1 MVAKSSS
8 GTSRLLTELRSL
20 RVLLLHPNDSDRQEL
35 MLQLQRI
42 GCQVKAAWPPSANST
57 KDVDLVIFAVRP
69 EVLSMG
75 LQWLKKEDRPTVI
88 AVVTYEN
95 PTILEAVLALDAHG
109 VIASPVRSFGLLTS
123 IVLARHQ
130 FESTRE
136 SEKHV
141 SKLERRLVGLRR
153 MAKAKEILMQTHGIS
168 EPEAYAIIRNQAMA
182 KRVTTEEIADAVI
195 KANEILALDGET
207 SPR

>member
-1 MVAKSSS
+1 MAIKYSSE
-8 GTSRLLTELRSL
+8 TPRLLTELRSL
-20 RVLLLHPNDSDRQEL
+20 RVLLVHPSDSDRQEI

-42 GCQVKAAWPPSANST
+42 GCQVKAIWPPPSGFS

-69 EVLSMG
+69 EVLSID
-75 LQWLKKEDRPTVI
+75 LTWLTREDRPAVI

-130 FESTRE
+130 FESKRA
-136 SEKHV
+136 SEKYL
-141 SKLERRLVGLRR
+141 SKLERRLTGLRK
-153 MAKAKEILMQTHGIS
+153 MAKAKEILMQTHTIS
-168 EPEAYAIIRNQAMA
+168 EQDAYSIIRNQAMV

-195 KANEILALDGET
+195 KASEILARGK
-207 SPR
+207 

>member
-1 MVAKSSS
+1 MAIKHSPE
-8 GTSRLLTELRSL
+8 TPRLLTELRSL
-20 RVLLLHPNDSDRQEL
+20 RVLLIHPSDSDRQEL

-42 GCQVKAAWPPSANST
+42 GCQVKAIWPPPDGSP

-69 EVLSMG
+69 EVLS
-75 LQWLKKEDRPTVI
+75 LDLPWLRREDRPAVI

-130 FESTRE
+130 FESKRA
-136 SEKHV
+136 SEKYM
-141 SKLERRLVGLRR
+141 SKLERRLTGLRK
-153 MAKAKEILMQTHGIS
+153 MAKAKEILMQTHTIS
-168 EPEAYAIIRNQAMA
+168 EQDAYSIIRNQAMV
-182 KRVTTEEIADAVI
+182 KRITTEEIADAVI
-195 KANEILALDGET
+195 KASKILALDT
-207 SPR
+207 KMSRT

>member
-1 MVAKSSS
+1 MATKSSS
-8 GTSRLLTELRSL
+8 GTPRLLTELRSL
-20 RVLLLHPNDSDRQEL
+20 RVLLLHPSDTDRQEL

-42 GCQVKAAWPPSANST
+42 GCQVKAIWPPTDIAP

-69 EVLSMG
+69 EVLSID
-75 LQWLKKEDRPTVI
+75 LPWLTREDRPAVI

-130 FESTRE
+130 FESKRA
-136 SEKHV
+136 SERHV
-141 SKLERRLVGLRR
+141 SKLERRLAGLRK
-153 MAKAKEILMQTHGIS
+153 MAKAKEILMQTHTIS
-168 EPEAYAIIRNQAMA
+168 EQEAYSVIRNQAMV
-182 KRVTTEEIADAVI
+182 KRVTTDEIADAVI
-195 KANEILALDGET
+195 KASEILSLDTKIGT
-207 SPR
+207 R

>member
-1 MVAKSSS
+1 MATKFSS
-8 GTSRLLTELRSL
+8 GTPRLLMELRSL
-20 RVLLLHPNDSDRQEL
+20 RVLLLHPSDADRQEL

-42 GCQVKAAWPPSANST
+42 GCHVKASWPPTDSPP

-69 EVLSMG
+69 EVLSID
-75 LQWLKKEDRPTVI
+75 LPWLTREDRPAVI

-130 FESTRE
+130 FETKRA
-136 SEKHV
+136 SERHV
-141 SKLERRLVGLRR
+141 AKLERRLTGLRN
-153 MAKAKEILMQTHGIS
+153 MAKAKAILMQTHRIS
-168 EPEAYAIIRNQAMA
+168 EQEAYSVIRNQAMV

-195 KANEILALDGET
+195 KASEILALDAKT
-207 SPR
+207 SQS

>member
-1 MVAKSSS
+1 MAIKYPP
-8 GTSRLLTELRSL
+8 GTPRLLTELRSL
-20 RVLLLHPNDSDRQEL
+20 RVLLLHPSDRDRQEL

-42 GCQVKAAWPPSANST
+42 GCQVKAIWPPSDAPP

-69 EVLSMG
+69 EVLSID
-75 LQWLKKEDRPTVI
+75 LPWLRREDRPAVI

-130 FESTRE
+130 FESKRA
-136 SEKHV
+136 SEKYV
-141 SKLERRLVGLRR
+141 SKLERRLTGLRK
-153 MAKAKEILMQTHGIS
+153 MTKAKEILMQTHTIS
-168 EPEAYAIIRNQAMA
+168 EQEAYSVIRNQAMV

-195 KANEILALDGET
+195 KASEILALDAKM
-207 SPR
+207 SRR

>member
-1 MVAKSSS
+1 
-8 GTSRLLTELRSL
+8 
-20 RVLLLHPNDSDRQEL
+20 

-42 GCQVKAAWPPSANST
+42 GCQVKAIWPPPSGSP

-69 EVLSMG
+69 EVLS
-75 LQWLKKEDRPTVI
+75 LDLPWLTREDRPAVI

-130 FESTRE
+130 FESKRA
-136 SEKHV
+136 SEKYL
-141 SKLERRLVGLRR
+141 SKLERRLTGLRK
-153 MAKAKEILMQTHGIS
+153 MAKAKEILMQTHTIS
-168 EPEAYAIIRNQAMA
+168 EQDAYSIIRNQAMV
-182 KRVTTEEIADAVI
+182 KRITTEEIADAVI
-195 KANEILALDGET
+195 KASEILARGK
-207 SPR
+207 

>member
-1 MVAKSSS
+1 MAAKSSS

-42 GCQVKAAWPPSANST
+42 GCQVKSIWPPTASAP

-69 EVLSMG
+69 EVLSIG
-75 LQWLKKEDRPTVI
+75 LPWLKKEERPAVI

-95 PTILEAVLALDAHG
+95 PTILEAVLSLDAQG

-130 FESTRE
+130 FESKRA

-141 SKLERRLVGLRR
+141 SKLERRLIGLRR
-153 MAKAKEILMQTHGIS
+153 MAKAKEILMQTHKIS
-168 EPEAYAIIRNQAMA
+168 EPEAYSIIRNQAMI

-195 KANEILALDGET
+195 KANEILALD
-207 SPR
+207 